1 MKNSIHLPKKHFK
14 KSKNTENFNLFTQI
28 NNLNFDLDLS
38 RFIGTYWPLLLIL
51 AGVAKLGEN
60 LTGYS
65 KTHPASKI
73 CNPRGTV

>member
-1 MKNSIHLPKKHFK
+1 MRQRSIVGPVLVIG
-14 KSKNTENFNLFTQI
+14 LGALLLI